1 MKLKLK
7 LHDITELAGG
17 IIRLACEGPQGPHTI
32 IHAVPED
39 CPEFIGLA
47 KDDFGA
53 EVEIEVSIIG
63 PAFTEAEIKA
73 LMANRNPQP
82 ASATTPPA
90 PPQAEIGTSPS
101 GTGGEPTTGEPAGG
115 SGVFLTR
122 TGDLPAPS
130 LIGPSPA
137 AAGDVFGHTTT
148 PLPRVQAPS
157 SDDESLEAG
166 IPDDTAPEAQA
177 EEPAK

>member
-73 LMANRNPQP
+73 LMASREPQP
-82 ASATTPPA
+82 ASATPPPA
-90 PPQAEIGTSPS
+90 TQQAEIGTSPS
-101 GTGGEPTTGEPAGG
+101 RTGGEPTTGEPASG

-122 TGDLPAPS
+122 T
-130 LIGPSPA
+130 
-137 AAGDVFGHTTT
+137 
-148 PLPRVQAPS
+148 VQAPS

-166 IPDDTAPEAQA
+166 IPDDNAPEAQA

>member
-17 IIRLACEGPQGPHTI
+17 IIRLALKGPQGPHTI

-53 EVEIEVSIIG
+53 EVEIEVLIIG
-63 PAFTEAEIKA
+63 PAFTEAEITA
-73 LMANRNPQP
+73 LMANREPQP
-82 ASATTPPA
+82 ASATPPPA
-90 PPQAEIGTSPS
+90 PQQAEIGTPPS
-101 GTGGEPTTGEPAGG
+101 GTGGEPTTGEPASG

-130 LIGPSPA
+130 LIGP

-157 SDDESLEAG
+157 SDDDSLEAG

>member
-7 LHDITELAGG
+7 LHDITEMPGG
-17 IIRLACEGPQGPHTI
+17 IIRLAFEGPQGPHTI
-32 IHAVPED
+32 IHATPED

-53 EVEIEVSIIG
+53 EVEIEVLIIG

-73 LMANRNPQP
+73 LMANREPQP

-90 PPQAEIGTSPS
+90 PQQAEIGTPPS
-101 GTGGEPTTGEPAGG
+101 
-115 SGVFLTR
+115 
-122 TGDLPAPS
+122 
-130 LIGPSPA
+130 
-137 AAGDVFGHTTT
+137 GDVFGHTAT
-148 PLPRVQAPS
+148 PLPRVQAPA

-166 IPDDTAPEAQA
+166 IPDDNAPEAQA

>member
-17 IIRLACEGPQGPHTI
+17 IIRLALKGPQGPHTI

-39 CPEFIGLA
+39 CREFIGLA

-53 EVEIEVSIIG
+53 EVEI
-63 PAFTEAEIKA
+63 TA
-73 LMANRNPQP
+73 LMANREPQP
-82 ASATTPPA
+82 ASATTPPV
-90 PPQAEIGTSPS
+90 PPQAEIGTPPS
-101 GTGGEPTTGEPAGG
+101 RSAVEPTTGEPASG

-122 TGDLPAPS
+122 TSDLPAPS
-130 LIGPSPA
+130 LSGPA
-137 AAGDVFGHTTT
+137 LATAGDVFGHTTT
-148 PLPRVQAPS
+148 PLPRVQAPA
-157 SDDESLEAG
+157 SDDEAQEAG
-166 IPDDTAPEAQA
+166 IPDDNAPEAQA